1 MPEPDLVAA
10 IDAGTTGTRCVV
22 VGTDGALVASA
33 YAEHGQIA
41 PQPGWVEH
49 DPLEL
54 AARAVEVMNGALAQV
69 DRTRVAAIGIANQRE
84 TTVLWERASGRPV
97 ANAIVWQDTRT
108 AARCGELASE
118 ADWIGARTGLG
129 ISPYFS
135 ATKLAWL
142 LDHVTGA
149 RAQAERG
156 ELAFGTVDCWLAQ
169 CLAGV
174 HVTDATNASR
184 TLLARLGG
192 GWDDE
197 LLAVFGIP
205 RAVLPEIVPSWQP
218 GGYGTTTAGIPL
230 AAAIG
235 DQQAALFGQ
244 ACFAAGRSKNTY
256 GTGSFLLVNTGGEA
270 VRSPGLLTSPAYQPP
285 DGAVAYCLEGA
296 VATTGRAVQWLRD
309 ELGLIGSAAE
319 TAALAASVP
328 DAGGVRVVPAFQG
341 LYAPWWDAGARGAIL
356 GLSLHSTRAH
366 VVRATLDAIA
376 FLTRAVVE
384 AVEAA
389 MGSPVAAL
397 RVDGGAAANDVLM
410 QLQADVLGIPVER
423 PAQLET
429 TALGA
434 AYAAGLA
441 SGIWRGLADIGTHHR
456 IERRFEPAWSAS
468 RRDAEYADWLRA
480 VERARHWA

>member
-10 IDAGTTGTRCVV
+10 IDAGTTGTRCVL
-22 VGTDGALVASA
+22 VGTDGNVVASA

-54 AARAVEVMNGALAQV
+54 AARALEVMDAVLAQV
-69 DRTRVAAIGIANQRE
+69 EPARVAAVGIANQRE
-84 TTVLWERASGRPV
+84 TTVLWEAASGRPV

-108 AARCGELASE
+108 AARCAELAGE
-118 ADWIGARTGLG
+118 AGWIRDRTGLEV
-129 ISPYFS
+129 SPYFS
-135 ATKLAWL
+135 ATKLGWL
-142 LDHVTGA
+142 LDHVPEA
-149 RAQAERG
+149 RARAERG
-156 ELAFGTVDCWLAQ
+156 ELRFGTVDSWLAQ
-169 CLAGV
+169 RLAGV

-192 GWDDE
+192 GWDDD
-197 LLAVFGIP
+197 LLAAFGIP
-205 RAVLPEIVPSWQP
+205 PAVLPAIVPSWQP
-218 GGYGTTTAGIPL
+218 GGYGTTAAGLPL

-256 GTGSFLLVNTGGEA
+256 GTGSFLLVNTGDAA
-270 VRSPGLLTSPAYQPP
+270 VRSPGLLTSPAYLPP
-285 DGAVAYCLEGA
+285 DGAPAYCLEGA

-309 ELGLIGSAAE
+309 ELGVIGSAAE

-341 LYAPWWDAGARGAIL
+341 LYAPWWDASARGAIL

-366 VVRATLDAIA
+366 VVRAMLDAIA

-389 MGSPVAAL
+389 TGAPVTTL
-397 RVDGGAAANDVLM
+397 RVDGGAAANDFLM
-410 QLQADVLGIPVER
+410 QLQADVLGLPVER
-423 PAQLET
+423 PALLET

-441 SGIWRGLADIGTHHR
+441 AGVWRSLDDIGAHHR
-456 IERRFEPAWSAS
+456 IERQFEPVWSAS
-468 RRDAEYADWLRA
+468 QRDAEYADWLRA